1 MKEIQTLSKILKEKF
16 DISFKNE
23 ALLMEA
29 MTHSSYANEHK
40 EMKGIYNERI
50 EFLGDAVLELTISDW
65 LFRQFPHFQEG
76 QLTKLRAQ
84 IVCEDS
90 LSLLAKECSLNEYL
104 LLGKGETLSGGCEK
118 PAILCD
124 VFEAF
129 IGALYLDKGVNEV
142 QRFLNL
148 VVIPKIKNGRY
159 ELITDFKTELQEY
172 LQQNGP
178 VHIRYELVKE
188 EGPSHDKIFTVQL
201 IVDGK
206 KYKTASG
213 KTKKAAEQM
222 AAKLTMEELTQS
234 SLS

>member
-104 LLGKGETLSGGCEK
+104 LLGKGETLSGGREK

-129 IGALYLDKGVNEV
+129 IGALYLEKGVNEV

-172 LQQNGP
+172 LQQNGT
-178 VHIRYELVKE
+178 VHIRYELIKE
-188 EGPSHDKIFTVQL
+188 EGPSHDKVFTVQL

-206 KYKTASG
+206 KYNTASG